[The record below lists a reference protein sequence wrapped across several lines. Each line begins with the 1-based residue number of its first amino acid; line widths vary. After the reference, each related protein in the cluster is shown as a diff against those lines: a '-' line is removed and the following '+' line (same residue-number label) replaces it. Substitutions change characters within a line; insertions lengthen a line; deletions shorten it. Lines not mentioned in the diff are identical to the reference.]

1 MEPFALTAWIVAA
14 AAIGYGNYR
23 YVRGSRDVKGLAD
36 AEFRQIRVETGPPAL
51 CFDGREAEVVAERV
65 AYEDRHRI
73 RVASVTR
80 YGRNA
85 HGEYFFSCP
94 KAGESRISSTSNR
107 RSPGWRWASATSR
120 RQAASIPAG
129 AMAGKTAFARTIAT
143 QDVLAQG
150 AS

>member
-80 YGRNA
+80 YARNA
-85 HGEYFFSCP
+85 HGEYFFFVSEGRGRP
-94 KAGESRISSTSNR
+94 YFKHIEQAVARVALGKRYVAP
-107 RSPGWRWASATSR
+107 PG
-120 RQAASIPAG
+120 G
-129 AMAGKTAFARTIAT
+129 
-143 QDVLAQG
+143 
-150 AS
+150 